1 MDIQDKIKLIVLAG
15 PTAVGKTEFAIQL
28 AKQLDGEIVNCD
40 SMQIY
45 KHMDIGSAKPTKE
58 ERSEAPHH
66 LVDFIN
72 PNEEFTV
79 AKYQKYARKCII
91 DISKRGKVPILSG
104 GTGLYID
111 SVIYDMDFSNKPEGG
126 IFNKRRDELYR
137 IAEEEGNEA
146 LHAKLAEL
154 SSKRAG
160 EIHPN
165 NIKKVVR
172 AIEILESGENPGD
185 FEGVKNRK
193 YKEFD
198 AKLFCL
204 NRDREELYDR
214 INRRVDILIKQGL
227 ESEIRALLNMGISA
241 DDISM
246 KGIGYKEMLSYINGE
261 YGLDTAVELIKRNS
275 RRFAKRQLTWFRKYD
290 DMLWINLSHKSFE
303 EAIEIVRGSYGK

>member
-15 PTAVGKTEFAIQL
+15 PTAVGKTEFAIEI
-28 AKQLDGEIVNCD
+28 AKRLDGEIVSCD

-58 ERSEAPHH
+58 ERSEVPHH

-72 PNEEFTV
+72 PTEEFSA
-79 AKYQKYARKCII
+79 AKYQKYARECII
-91 DISKRGKVPILSG
+91 DISKRCKVPILSG

-111 SVIYDMDFSNKPEGG
+111 SVIYDMNFSNKPEGG
-126 IFNKRRDELYR
+126 IFNKRREELYR
-137 IAEEEGNEA
+137 IAEEEGNET
-146 LHAKLAEL
+146 LHSKLAEL
-154 SSKRAG
+154 SSKRAD

-165 NIKKVVR
+165 NIKKVIR

-185 FEGVKNRK
+185 FGGLKNRK
-193 YKEFD
+193 YKDFD

-204 NRDREELYDR
+204 NRDREKLYDR
-214 INRRVDILIKQGL
+214 INRRVDILMEQGL
-227 ESEIRALLNMGISA
+227 ESEIRNLIGMEISA

-261 YGLDTAVELIKRNS
+261 YDLDTAVELIKRNS

-290 DMLWINLSHKSFE
+290 DMTWINLSHKSLE

>member
-1 MDIQDKIKLIVLAG
+1 MDIQDKMKLIVLAG
-15 PTAVGKTEFAIQL
+15 PTAVGKTEFAIEV
-28 AKQLDGEIVNCD
+28 AKSLDGEIVNCD

-58 ERSEAPHH
+58 ERGEVPHH
-66 LVDFIN
+66 LVDFIS
-72 PNEEFTV
+72 PTEEFSV
-79 AKYQKYARKCII
+79 AKYQEYARECII
-91 DISKRGKVPILSG
+91 DISLRGKLPILSG

-126 IFNKRRDELYR
+126 IFNKRREALYR
-137 IAEEEGNEA
+137 IAEKEGNEA
-146 LHAKLAEL
+146 LHVKLAEL

-172 AIEILESGENPGD
+172 AIEILESGEKPGD
-185 FEGVKNRK
+185 FEGLKNRK
-193 YKEFD
+193 YKDFD

-214 INRRVDILIKQGL
+214 INRRVDILMEQGL
-227 ESEIRALLNMGISA
+227 EVEIRNLLNMGISA

-246 KGIGYKEMLSYINGE
+246 KGIGYKEMLSYLNGE
-261 YGLDTAVELIKRNS
+261 YDLDTAVELIKRNS

-290 DMLWINLSHKSFE
+290 DMLWINLSHQSFE
-303 EAIEIVRGSYGK
+303 EAIKIVRGSYDK

>member
-1 MDIQDKIKLIVLAG
+1 MDIQNNIKLIVLAG
-15 PTAVGKTEFAIQL
+15 PTAVGKTEFAIEI
-28 AKQLDGEIVNCD
+28 AKRLVGEIVNCD

-58 ERSEAPHH
+58 ERREVPHH
-66 LVDFIN
+66 LVDFID
-72 PNEEFTV
+72 PTEEFSV
-79 AKYQKYARKCII
+79 AKYQKYARECII
-91 DISKRGKVPILSG
+91 DISRRGKVPILSG

-111 SVIYDMDFSNKPEGG
+111 SVIYDMDFSNKPVGG
-126 IFNKRRDELYR
+126 IFNKRREELYR

-185 FEGVKNRK
+185 FEGLKNRK
-193 YKEFD
+193 YKDFD

-204 NRDREELYDR
+204 NRDREELYGR
-214 INRRVDILIKQGL
+214 INRRVDILMDHGL
-227 ESEIRALLNMGISA
+227 ESEIRDLLGMGISA

-246 KGIGYKEMLSYINGE
+246 KGIGYKEMLSYMIGE
-261 YGLDTAVELIKRNS
+261 CDLDTAVELIKRNS
-275 RRFAKRQLTWFRKYD
+275 RRFAKRQLTWFKKYD
-290 DMLWINLSHKSFE
+290 DMTWINLSHQSFE
-303 EAIEIVRGSYGK
+303 EAIEIVRERYGE

>member
-15 PTAVGKTEFAIQL
+15 PTAVGKTEFAIEI
-28 AKQLDGEIVNCD
+28 AKILDGEIVNCD

-45 KHMDIGSAKPTKE
+45 KHMDIGSAKPTKY
-58 ERSEAPHH
+58 ERSEVPHH

-72 PNEEFTV
+72 PTEEFSA
-79 AKYQKYARKCII
+79 AKYQKYARECII
-91 DISKRGKVPILSG
+91 DISQRGKVPILSG

-126 IFNKRRDELYR
+126 IFNKRREELYR

-154 SSKRAG
+154 SSQRAG

-165 NIKKVVR
+165 NIKKVIR
-172 AIEILESGENPGD
+172 AIEILESGEKPGD
-185 FEGVKNRK
+185 FGGLKNKK

-214 INRRVDILIKQGL
+214 INRRVDILMQQGL
-227 ESEIRALLNMGISA
+227 ESEIRDLLDMGISA
-241 DDISM
+241 HDISM
-246 KGIGYKEMLSYINGE
+246 KGIGYKEMLSYMDGE
-261 YGLDTAVELIKRNS
+261 YDLDTAVALIKRNS

-290 DMLWINLSHKSFE
+290 DMTWINLSHKSIE

>member
-1 MDIQDKIKLIVLAG
+1 MDIQNNIKLIVLAG
-15 PTAVGKTEFAIQL
+15 PTAVGKTEFAIEI
-28 AKQLDGEIVNCD
+28 AKRLVGEIVNCD

-58 ERSEAPHH
+58 ERREVPHH
-66 LVDFIN
+66 LVDFID
-72 PNEEFTV
+72 PTEEFSV
-79 AKYQKYARKCII
+79 AKYQKYARECII
-91 DISKRGKVPILSG
+91 DISRRGKVPILSG

-111 SVIYDMDFSNKPEGG
+111 SVIYDMDFSNKPVGG
-126 IFNKRRDELYR
+126 IFNKRREELYR

-185 FEGVKNRK
+185 FEGLKNRK
-193 YKEFD
+193 YKDFD

-214 INRRVDILIKQGL
+214 INKRVDILMDRGL
-227 ESEIRALLNMGISA
+227 MSEIRALLGMGISA

-246 KGIGYKEMLSYINGE
+246 KGIGYKEMLSYMNGE
-261 YGLDTAVELIKRNS
+261 CDLDTAVELIKRNS
-275 RRFAKRQLTWFRKYD
+275 RRFAKRQLTWFKKYD
-290 DMLWINLSHKSFE
+290 DMTWINLSHQSFE
-303 EAIEIVRGSYGK
+303 EAIEIVRERYGE

>member
-1 MDIQDKIKLIVLAG
+1 MDIQNNIKLIVLAG
-15 PTAVGKTEFAIQL
+15 PTAVGKTEFAIEI
-28 AKQLDGEIVNCD
+28 AKRLVGEIVNCD

-58 ERSEAPHH
+58 ERREVPHH
-66 LVDFIN
+66 LVDFID
-72 PNEEFTV
+72 PTEEFSV
-79 AKYQKYARKCII
+79 AKYQKYARECII
-91 DISKRGKVPILSG
+91 DISRRGKVPILSG

-111 SVIYDMDFSNKPEGG
+111 SVIYDMDFSNKPVGG
-126 IFNKRRDELYR
+126 IFNKRREELYR

-185 FEGVKNRK
+185 FEGLKNRK
-193 YKEFD
+193 YKDFD

-214 INRRVDILIKQGL
+214 INRRVDILMDRGL
-227 ESEIRALLNMGISA
+227 MSEIRDLLGMGISV

-246 KGIGYKEMLSYINGE
+246 KGIGYKEMLSYMNGE
-261 YGLDTAVELIKRNS
+261 CDLDTAVELIKRNS
-275 RRFAKRQLTWFRKYD
+275 RRFAKRQLTWFKKYD
-290 DMLWINLSHKSFE
+290 DMTWINLSHQSFE
-303 EAIEIVRGSYGK
+303 EAIEIVRERYGE